1 MRLFLDRLYAGALL
15 LSAAGFAAIAAL
27 VLFQVVGRLIDR
39 VARLVGV
46 APPGLTVPSLAE
58 LGGFLFVAAVAL
70 GLAGTFVR
78 GGHVRVSLLTRALP
92 PRTSRV
98 LSAAVAAVAAGLSLF
113 ATWSSWLQAVD
124 SWTFDSVSFGMLRI
138 PLWLPQGAMT
148 LGLALLTVALVD
160 ALIVLLR
167 GGAPSYEVA
176 EAEFGEEG

>member
-27 VLFQVVGRLIDR
+27 VLFQVVGRFVDR
-39 VARLVGV
+39 IARLVGV

-58 LGGFLFVAAVAL
+58 IGGFLFVAAVTL

-92 PRTSRV
+92 AGASRA
-98 LSAAVAAVAAGLSLF
+98 LSAVVAAAAAGLSLF
-113 ATWSSWLQAVD
+113 ATWSSWLQTVD

-148 LGLALLTVALVD
+148 LGLALLTVALID
-160 ALIVLLR
+160 AMIVLLR
-167 GGAPSYEVA
+167 GGVPAYEVG
-176 EAEFGEEG
+176 EAEVGEEG